1 MIFPPLPQPEFN
13 ETKITISGLSPVT
26 TYTFKVLSENGVTSL
41 ASSGSGIAGREF
53 VEISV
58 TTEAS
63 ITSASVNNVRVTAVK
78 ASEVSLSWDPP
89 LNNEATDDNSIETYE
104 VSLWFDLYCDRVA
117 DEVILGNSLLFLI
130 WRMISRMEQ

>member
-1 MIFPPLPQPEFN
+1 M
-13 ETKITISGLSPVT
+13 
-26 TYTFKVLSENGVTSL
+26 LSENGVTSL

-130 WRMISRMEQ
+130 WRMISRMVQ

>member
-1 MIFPPLPQPEFN
+1 MILPPLPQPEFN

-78 ASEVSLSWDPP
+78 ASEVGLSWDPP

-104 VSLWFDLYCDRVA
+104 VSL
-117 DEVILGNSLLFLI
+117 
-130 WRMISRMEQ
+130 